1 MTAKR
6 ASMLGM
12 TGLALGC
19 LALLVAGTARAET
32 LTEAL
37 ARAYNNNPTLLA
49 ARAQLRATDEEVPQA
64 LSNWRPTVTLSGDI
78 GREREDSSTGFAS
91 GVNYTTP
98 RTARATVSQ
107 PLFRGGRTIAE
118 VRRAENEVRA
128 ERARLHSTEQD
139 VLLSAVRAYMD
150 VFRDAAVVALN
161 VKNEQR
167 LRRQLQAARDR
178 FEVGEVTRTD
188 VSQAQARL
196 ARATADR
203 IQAEGDLISSRA
215 VYRNIIGE
223 VIGKPSS
230 PSPLEGLPANEE
242 EALSLAG
249 AQNPDVVTADFNEK
263 AARDNIKEVGGELLP
278 ELNLRATV
286 TASKDTRSPDSKRDS
301 AEVMAVLT
309 VPLYQ
314 AGSVYSRLREAKEV
328 AGQRRLELDEA
339 RRNAR
344 EAATRA
350 WESLQ
355 TERARVRS
363 FEAEV
368 RANEIA
374 LEGVQ
379 QEALVGSR
387 TVLDVLDAEQELLD
401 AQVNLVRSQRDETVA
416 GFALKS
422 AIGQLTARNLEL
434 PVKLYDFERNYRA
447 VRDKWFGS
455 RKKTD

>member
-1 MTAKR
+1 MGPKR
-6 ASMLGM
+6 ASMPSVV
-12 TGLALGC
+12 GLALGC
-19 LALLVAGTARAET
+19 LAPFLTGVAGPASAET
-32 LTEAL
+32 LEEAL
-37 ARAYNNNPTLLA
+37 ARAYHDNPTLLA
-49 ARAQLRATDEEVPQA
+49 ARARLRATDEGVPQA
-64 LSNWRPTVTLSGDI
+64 LSNWRPTVTLSGDV

-98 RTARATVSQ
+98 RTASTTVRQ
-107 PLFRGGRTIAE
+107 PLFRGGRTIAD

-128 ERARLHSTEQD
+128 QRARLSSTEQA

-150 VFRDAAVVALN
+150 VFRDQAVLGLTIN
-161 VKNEQR
+161 NEQR
-167 LRRQLQAARDR
+167 LRRQLQATRDR

-188 VSQAQARL
+188 VSQAEARV

-203 IQAEGDLISSRA
+203 IRAEGDLVSSRA

-223 VIGKPSS
+223 VIGELSA
-230 PSPLEGLPANEE
+230 PSPLENLPANEN

-249 AQNPDVVTADFNEK
+249 AQNPDVVSADFDEK
-263 AARDNIKEVGGELLP
+263 AARDNINLVGGELLP
-278 ELNLRATV
+278 ELNLRGTV
-286 TASKDTRSPDSKRDS
+286 TASKETRSPDSTRDS
-301 AEVMAVLT
+301 AEIMAELT

-314 AGSVYSRLREAKEV
+314 AGEVFARLREAKEV
-328 AGQRRLELDEA
+328 ASQRRLELDEA
-339 RRNAR
+339 RRNAL

-379 QEALVGSR
+379 TEALVGQR

-416 GFALKS
+416 GFELKS
-422 AIGQLTARNLEL
+422 AIGQLTALSLKL
-434 PVKLYDFERNYRA
+434 PVQLYDFERHYEG
-447 VRDKWFGS
+447 VRDKWFG
-455 RKKTD
+455 TGE